1 MRISQPITK
10 ILNSALKVDILRLFC
25 RTGKEMNGREIAREL
40 NATAVATHKALKEL
54 ASEGILIRR
63 NAGRLHLY
71 SIRQQAWIT
80 EKLLKP
86 LFQEEDSLEKGLIAA
101 IQQGIKASKLKD
113 EILSVAVFGS
123 VYLGQEGPSSDVD
136 LMVVIKDGHYKS
148 QVEDLIFA
156 IDKETFPK
164 VGLSLEPH
172 VNSLT
177 EFKKKYN
184 DNMELIKN
192 VLKTNK
198 VYYGQNLEVL
208 I

>member
-1 MRISQPITK
+1 MKIYKPITK
-10 ILNSALKVDILRLFC
+10 ILNSSLKVEILRLFC

-40 NATAVATHKALKEL
+40 NATAVATHRALKEL
-54 ASEGILIRR
+54 ASEGVLIRR

-71 SIRQQAWIT
+71 SIKQQAWIT
-80 EKLLKP
+80 EKMLKP
-86 LFQEEDSLEKGLIAA
+86 LFQAEDGLEKNLIDD
-101 IQQGIKASKLKD
+101 IQRGIKSSKLKN

-123 VYLGQEGPSSDVD
+123 VYLGQEGPGSDVD
-136 LMVVIKDGHYKS
+136 LMIVIKDGNYKS

-164 VGLSLEPH
+164 VGLNLEPH
-172 VNSLT
+172 VNSLA

-184 DNMELIKN
+184 DNRELIKN
-192 VLKTNK
+192 VLKANR

>member
-10 ILNSALKVDILRLFC
+10 ILNSPLKVDILRLFC

-54 ASEGILIRR
+54 AVEGVLIRR
-63 NAGRLHLY
+63 NAGLLHLY
-71 SIRQQAWIT
+71 SIKQQSWIV

-86 LFQEEDSLEKGLIAA
+86 LFREEDNLENGLIAA
-101 IQQGIKASKLKD
+101 IQQGIKSSKLKD
-113 EILSVAVFGS
+113 EILSVGVFGS
-123 VYLGQEGPSSDVD
+123 VYLRQEGPNSDVD
-136 LMVVIKDGHYKS
+136 LMIVVRDGHYKS
-148 QVEDLIFA
+148 KVEDLIFA

-164 VGLSLEPH
+164 MGLRLEPH
-172 VNSLT
+172 VNSLV
-177 EFKKKYN
+177 EFKKKYS

-192 VLKTNK
+192 VLKANK